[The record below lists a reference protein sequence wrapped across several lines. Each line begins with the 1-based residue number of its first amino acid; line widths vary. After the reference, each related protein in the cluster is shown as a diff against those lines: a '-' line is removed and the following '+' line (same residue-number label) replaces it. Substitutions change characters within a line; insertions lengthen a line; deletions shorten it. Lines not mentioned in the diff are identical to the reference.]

1 MALGTHMATK
11 APGEQRVVGT
21 RPIRQDGIDKVTGR
35 ARYGADIH
43 AAGLL
48 HGKVL
53 RSPHAHARVRSIDT
67 SRAEGLPGVRAV
79 ATSADFPI
87 VHQREM
93 DLADGGDR
101 LFAENSLAHRKVL
114 YQGHAVAA
122 VAATSSHIAEE
133 AARLIDV
140 DYEVLPTV
148 LTVHD
153 ALRDGAPVLH
163 EGLTTRFTVDR
174 TSKGDDTG
182 MRGNVASH
190 IQLKRGDVEQGFANA
205 ELIVEREFSTE
216 AVHQG
221 YIEPF
226 ACMVDWSVDGQMTIW
241 TSTQG
246 YFAVRSTTAAIVGI
260 PESAVKVVPM
270 EVGGGFGG
278 KGVCYLEPVAAVL
291 SKKSGQP
298 VKMVMTRKEVFEG
311 TGPASGSH
319 MRCKIGVDRSGRIT
333 AAELY
338 LAFEAGA
345 YPGSA
350 VAGGAYTGLGPYKID
365 NLLVDGYD
373 VVCNKQKTQA
383 YRAPGHPQAAFAV
396 ETVIDELAERLEMD
410 PMDLRLANAVH
421 EGDRAPSGL
430 PHARFGCAEVEEAMK
445 AHPHY
450 AAPLGGEN
458 RGRGIAVGYRLNGS
472 GSGSAATI
480 NVNPDGTVNLI
491 TGSADLSGSRVAI
504 AMQVAETLGL
514 DAEDVSPALADTD
527 SVGYSGTSGGSRITF
542 ETGAA
547 AIATAGEVV
556 GQMCARAAMLWE
568 VQPGDVAFDDGVFVC
583 RKDTADRITFKEL
596 AGRLMETGGL
606 ISCSVSDQFTGC
618 GAQLAGNI
626 VDVEVDPDTG
636 KVQILRY
643 TTFLDA
649 GRAIHPAYVE
659 GQMQGGALQ
668 GIGWALNEE
677 YYFTDDG
684 AMANS
689 TLLDYRMP
697 TTLDLPMIDTVI
709 VEVPNPSHPLGLRG
723 VGEAP
728 IVPPLAAIANA
739 IYHAVGVR
747 MDRLP
752 MTPGAVL
759 AALQARCDGRLSGPA

>member
-1 MALGTHMATK
+1 MELKTDITTK
-11 APGEQRVVGT
+11 APDEQRVVGT

-35 ARYGADIH
+35 ARYGADINM
-43 AAGLL
+43 AGLL

-53 RSPHAHARVRSIDT
+53 RSPHTHARIRSIDT
-67 SRAEGLPGVRAV
+67 SRAEALPGVRAV

-87 VHQREM
+87 IRQEL
-93 DLADGGDR
+93 DFADGDR
-101 LFAENSLAHRKVL
+101 VIAENSLAHKKAL

-122 VAATSSHIAEE
+122 VAATSPHIAEE
-133 AARLIDV
+133 AAQLIDV
-140 DYEVLPTV
+140 DYDVLPTV

-153 ALRDGAPVLH
+153 ALKDGAPVLH
-163 EGLTTRFTVDR
+163 EGLTTFFTVDR
-174 TSKGDDTG
+174 SARGDDTG
-182 MRGNVASH
+182 IRGNVASH
-190 IQLKRGDVEQGFANA
+190 IQLKRGDLEQGFRVA
-205 ELIVEREFSTE
+205 EVIVEREFSTQ

-221 YIEPF
+221 YLEPF
-226 ACMVDWSVDGQMTIW
+226 ACTVDWSVDRHMTIW

-246 YFAVRSTTAAIVGI
+246 YFSVRSTTAAIVGI
-260 PESAVKVVPM
+260 PESTVKVIPM

-298 VKMVMTRKEVFEG
+298 VKMVMSRKEVFEG
-311 TGPASGSH
+311 TGPASGTH
-319 MRCKIGVDRSGRIT
+319 IRCKIGVDKAGRIT
-333 AAELY
+333 AAQLY

-350 VAGGAYTGLGPYKID
+350 VAGGAYTGLGAYKVD
-365 NLLVDGYD
+365 NLLIDGYD

-396 ETVIDELAERLEMD
+396 ETVIDELAEKLDMN

-430 PHARFGCAEVEEAMK
+430 PHARFGCADVEEAMK
-445 AHPHY
+445 AHPHHS
-450 AAPLGGEN
+450 APLGGVN

-504 AMQVAETLGL
+504 AMQAAEVLGIA
-514 DAEDVSPALADTD
+514 AEDVSPVLADTD

-547 AIATAGEVV
+547 AIATAEEVV
-556 GQMCARAAMLWE
+556 RQMSARAAMLWE
-568 VQPGDVAFDDGVFVC
+568 VQPEDVAFDDGVFVC
-583 RKDTADRITFKEL
+583 KKDPADRIPFKEL
-596 AGRLMETGGL
+596 AGRLKETGGL

-626 VDVEVDPDTG
+626 LDVEVDPDTG
-636 KVQILRY
+636 KVEILRC

-649 GRAIHPAYVE
+649 GRAIHPGYVE

-709 VEVPNPSHPLGLRG
+709 VEVPNANHPFGLRG

-728 IVPPLAAIANA
+728 IVPPLAAVANA

-752 MTPGAVL
+752 MSPGAVL
-759 AALQARCDGRLSGPA
+759 EALKARSDSH